1 MGSESDDITL
11 KLYQKQYYQGISTEK
26 VDTIDVYIYIYIYIY
41 TDKIIYKLTINENN
55 HIHTSYAKEVNEEMK
70 CKNKIRYI
78 IINKIYLRF

>member
-26 VDTIDVYIYIYIYIY
+26 VDTIDVYIY